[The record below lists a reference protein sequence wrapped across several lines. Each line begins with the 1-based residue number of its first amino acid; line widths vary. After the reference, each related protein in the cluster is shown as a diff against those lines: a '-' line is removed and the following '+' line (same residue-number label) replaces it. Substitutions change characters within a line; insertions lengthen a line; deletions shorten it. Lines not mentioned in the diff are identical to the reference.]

1 MFAKSLFANF
11 SNAGI
16 GEKQKMKTNAG
27 ISDELT
33 LPKCKL
39 DLITGNYRE
48 LIDHLYLSAVVGC
61 ECVCV

>member
-1 MFAKSLFANF
+1 
-11 SNAGI
+11 
-16 GEKQKMKTNAG
+16 MKTNAG